1 MTDKVQKIKEWIQ
14 TRKLCTMDEH
24 MKFYCKEAESDY
36 NMLCSIEK
44 VLDSLQEEPVS
55 KELTAEIKSWLKQWS
70 ENEMEWSREDIWD
83 TAEHFAN
90 WQKEQLMKGAEECY
104 IRRNRYTKKNV
115 LNGFDVTCDAIQR
128 LKGGDK
134 VKVIVIK
141 EDLL

>member
-1 MTDKVQKIKEWIQ
+1 MTDKEKILAFLEGMSKGCCPKETKEIIINKIIPWINDLP
-14 TRKLCTMDEH
+14 K
-24 MKFYCKEAESDY
+24 
-36 NMLCSIEK
+36 
-44 VLDSLQEEPVS
+44 EPVS
-55 KELTAEIKSWLKQWS
+55 NELTDEIKSWFKQWS

-90 WQKEQLMKGAEECY
+90 WQKQQLMKGAEECY

-141 EDLL
+141 ED